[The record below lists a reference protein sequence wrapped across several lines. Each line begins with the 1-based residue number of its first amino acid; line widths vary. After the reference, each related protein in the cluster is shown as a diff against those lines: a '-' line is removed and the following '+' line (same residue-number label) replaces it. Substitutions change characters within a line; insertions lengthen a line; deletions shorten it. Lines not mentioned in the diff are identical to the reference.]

1 MQKKKILTILLFS
14 VLTFLATAFFN
25 TAKAQDLLPDP
36 IKNIFGLMGKEGAGT
51 SGFVTSRIQ
60 LMLLLA
66 LGGIILVSVIY
77 AGLASY
83 KYIKSQGDPG
93 QIEEAGKA
101 VKAIFL
107 GIAVLFVGIIGIVL
121 VFVFFGADFFKTSV
135 YQVCLSAPN
144 SVGCAACNA
153 EDGGL
158 ADNWDTVSKDAK
170 SGVTYLGNEDNNNEL
185 CTMCESEYVA
195 IAAGHIDVKL
205 SDKCKEPISQP

>member
-144 SVGCAACNA
+144 SVGCAACNN
-153 EDGGL
+153 GGL
-158 ADNWDTVSKDAK
+158 ADSIC
-170 SGVTYLGNEDNNNEL
+170 SQ
-185 CTMCESEYVA
+185 CEGQYA
-195 IAAGHIDVKL
+195 DIAAGKANAKL
-205 SDKCKEPISQP
+205 DTDCKEPISQP